1 MEQQFYKCRKCGQ
14 IVAMVKKTG
23 SPLICCGEEMVLMKA
38 NTTDGAKEK
47 HVPVYKVDGNMVRVV
62 IGETAHPM
70 QENHYIEWISLQTS
84 LGNQRKVLKPGDAPE
99 AAFVMMEG
107 EEIQAVYAYCN
118 LHGLWKA

>member
-99 AAFVMMEG
+99 AAFVMMKG

>member
-14 IVAMVKKTG
+14 IVAMVKRTG

>member
-23 SPLICCGEEMVLMKA
+23 SPLVCCGEEMVLMKA

>member
-62 IGETAHPM
+62 VGETAHPM

>member
-118 LHGLWKA
+118 LHSLWKA